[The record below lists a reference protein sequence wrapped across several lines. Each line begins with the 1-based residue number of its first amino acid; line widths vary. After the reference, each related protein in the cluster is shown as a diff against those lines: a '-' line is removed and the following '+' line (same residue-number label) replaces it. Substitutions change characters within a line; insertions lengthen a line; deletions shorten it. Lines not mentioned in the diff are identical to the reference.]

1 MRLQDVMNGMKGIRI
16 LGDSAVDVASL
27 KYDSRRISDGDM
39 FAAIQGEKFDGTR
52 FIEEAAKRGAL
63 SFLVPE
69 GSARRSEGTYVF
81 ASNVREALALASRNF
96 FADPSSKLKVVGIT
110 GTNGK
115 TTSSYLIHGILEK
128 AGMDSGLIGTVQY
141 LVGGEVISA
150 ARTTPESPDLLG
162 LMDTMVR
169 TGCGVCI
176 MEVSSHA
183 LTLHRVT
190 GVKLEVAVFMNLTR
204 DHLDF
209 HNDME
214 EYFRAKAALFKT
226 GEVNHRIVNRDD
238 PFGMRLI
245 RELGSD
251 VLTFG
256 LNEGDISPEGP
267 LTVEKWGSRCRLRS
281 PWGPVDVNTTL
292 PGRFNLY
299 NIMAA
304 VASCGLL
311 GLDTGSIA
319 LGLSSVDRVPG
330 RFEKVDRGQSF
341 TAVVDYAHTPDA
353 LQNVLENARAI
364 TEGRV
369 LTVFGCGGDRDVS
382 KRPLMGQAAGRHSD
396 LVIVTSDNPRSED
409 PEKIIDDIMEGISD
423 PVGTVER
430 VPDRRAAI
438 DRAVREARPGDMV
451 LVAGKGHENYQIIGE
466 RIVPFSDVDELA
478 RSIKKA
484 MGEDL

>member
-1 MRLQDVMNGMKGIRI
+1 MNGIENIEI

-27 KYDSRRISDGDM
+27 KYDSRRVSDGDM
-39 FAAIQGEKFDGTR
+39 FAAIKGENFDGMK
-52 FIEEAAKRGAL
+52 FVEEAARRGART
-63 SFLVPE
+63 FLVPE
-69 GSARRSEGTYVF
+69 GAERGVEGTYVH

-96 FADPSSKLKVVGIT
+96 FGDPSSKLKVVGIT

-115 TTSSYLIHGILEK
+115 TTSSYLIHGILEQ
-128 AGMDSGLIGTVQY
+128 AGIDAGLIGTVQY

-169 TGCGVCI
+169 SGCGACI
-176 MEVSSHA
+176 LEVSSHA
-183 LTLHRVT
+183 VTLSRVT

-214 EYFRAKAALFKT
+214 EYFRAKAALFEV
-226 GEVNHRIVNRDD
+226 GEVNHRVVNRDD
-238 PFGMRLI
+238 PFGKRLLKEI
-245 RELGSD
+245 GAD

-256 LNEGDISPEGP
+256 LKDGDISPEGP
-267 LTVEKWGSRCRLRS
+267 VTVEEWGSRCRLS
-281 PWGPVDVNTTL
+281 TPWGPVDVNTAL

-311 GLDTGSIA
+311 GLTVDGISR
-319 LGLSSVDRVPG
+319 GLSSVDKVPG

-353 LQNVLENARAI
+353 LDNVLENARAI
-364 TEGRV
+364 TDGRV
-369 LTVFGCGGDRDVS
+369 ITVFGCGGDRDTS
-382 KRPLMGQAAGRHSD
+382 KRPLMGQVAGRLSD
-396 LVIVTSDNPRSED
+396 LVYVTSDNPRSED
-409 PEKIIDDIMEGISD
+409 PEFIMDQIMEGLDD
-423 PVGTVER
+423 PMGTVER
-430 VPDRRAAI
+430 ISDRRTAI
-438 DRAVREARPGDMV
+438 GRAVREARPGDMIV
-451 LVAGKGHENYQIIGE
+451 VAGKGHENYQIIGE
-466 RIVPFSDVDELA
+466 RILPFSDVDELA
-478 RSIKKA
+478 RAIEKV
-484 MGEDL
+484 MGEEL